1 VALSTRDARTS
12 RRSDASRRSPGTAV
26 AVREVA
32 VAAERSRRGA
42 PTLRVTWVKS
52 TIGHK
57 AAARGTIRA
66 LGLHR
71 LHQTVE
77 VEDTPVTRGMLRRVA
92 FLVEVA
98 EPASRSSTGDGEGAG
113 TKEESAK

>member
-1 VALSTRDARTS
+1 MADK
-12 RRSDASRRSPGTAV
+12 
-26 AVREVA
+26 
-32 VAAERSRRGA
+32 
-42 PTLRVTWVKS
+42 TLKVTWVRS

-77 VEDTPVTRGMLRRVA
+77 VADTPMMRGMLRRVA
-92 FLVEVA
+92 FLLDVE
-98 EPASRSSTGDGEGAG
+98 EPAG
-113 TKEESAK
+113 TPKATSAEKEETK

>member
-1 VALSTRDARTS
+1 
-12 RRSDASRRSPGTAV
+12 
-26 AVREVA
+26 
-32 VAAERSRRGA
+32 
-42 PTLRVTWVKS
+42 VTWIRS

-77 VEDTPVTRGMLRRVA
+77 VADTPVNRGMLRRVA
-92 FLVEVA
+92 FLLQVEEAPVDVA
-98 EPASRSSTGDGEGAG
+98 KPERTE
-113 TKEESAK
+113 

>member
-1 VALSTRDARTS
+1 M
-12 RRSDASRRSPGTAV
+12 
-26 AVREVA
+26 
-32 VAAERSRRGA
+32 AAKTNAKG
-42 PTLRVTWVKS
+42 LKVTWVRS

-77 VEDTPVTRGMLRRVA
+77 IADTPENRGMLRRVA
-92 FLVEVA
+92 FLLEVE
-98 EPASRSSTGDGEGAG
+98 EPSAAKGA
-113 TKEESAK
+113 SAKEGNSE